1 MANLS
6 ASWSLDWNIVERFFQ
21 AYTLAMPS
29 TKKKPPAK
37 SSAAKAPRKDA
48 AARGRQTAPLIDARQ
63 TALVL
68 VDYQQR
74 LMPAIHK
81 GESVIAEAC
90 RLADVAKALGIA
102 VVGTEQNPQGLG
114 PNEDAIRRRCD
125 ITLQK
130 MHFNACADGLLD
142 LLRAPGGKPARE
154 VVIAGCEAHVC
165 LMQTALGLLHAKL
178 KVWVVAQA
186 CGSRTPDNHALAMQR
201 LAKAGAV
208 IVSVEMAAFEW
219 LRTCEHEQFKRVL
232 GVLKGEGEAPR

>member
-6 ASWSLDWNIVERFFQ
+6 ASSSLDWNIVERIFQ
-21 AYTLAMPS
+21 AYTLAMPPA
-29 TKKKPPAK
+29 KKKPPVRI
-37 SSAAKAPRKDA
+37 AAKAPRKQA
-48 AARGRQTAPLIDARQ
+48 TIRSRQAGPLIDARQ

-90 RLADVAKALGIA
+90 RLAEVAKALGIA
-102 VVGTEQNPQGLG
+102 VIGTEQNPQGLG

-125 ITLQK
+125 TTLPK
-130 MHFNACADGLLD
+130 MHFDACADGLLA
-142 LLRAPGGKPARE
+142 LLRAPNGKPARE
-154 VVIAGCEAHVC
+154 AVIAGCEAHVC
-165 LMQTALGLLHAKL
+165 LMQTALGLLNAKL

-201 LAKAGAV
+201 LANAGAV

-219 LRTCEHEQFKRVL
+219 LRTCEHAQFKRAL
-232 GVLKGEGEAPR
+232 GILKGTPV